1 MTDLI
6 LHIERLLPEHD
17 CLVVPGLGGFVQN
30 ETEAKLI
37 HNKETFYPRGKEI
50 SFNSRLT
57 FNDGILVQSYQESL
71 NISFEEASLKVKK
84 AVGTIIS
91 MLEEGKFVRF
101 GRIGTMHKTEQGN
114 LQFRPDNRNL
124 FYPESYGLMPFAFP
138 NLEHRIKA
146 PVKTEIKKRREDPF
160 IHIRISKRS
169 FQNFLT
175 GAAAS
180 LLVLLIAKPAGE
192 IENLENQNAFLL
204 QEYVMDE
211 TILEN
216 PVTTTTYSA
225 NTVIV
230 NEKSNTETVLI
241 SNSDAVIQNNA
252 LALATKP
259 KQIQK
264 NDLALATKPKQI
276 LEEVRKAKV
285 SEEKI
290 IAASIPKLV
299 QKTYY
304 VIISSFP
311 SKETAEKWLSA
322 NKNGIYS
329 NAGIIE
335 GDGRARIY
343 INKMHDKPL
352 AEKWLVKFRSEST
365 IHGDAWL
372 LSVKN

>member
-30 ETEAKLI
+30 ETEARLI

-57 FNDGILVQSYQESL
+57 FNDGILIQSYQENL
-71 NISFEEASLKVKK
+71 NVSFEEASLRVKK

-91 MLEEGKFVRF
+91 MLDEGKFVRF

-124 FYPESYGLMPFAFP
+124 FYPESYGLMPFAYP
-138 NLEHRIKA
+138 NLEHRTKA
-146 PVKTEIKKRREDPF
+146 PTKTEIKKRREDPF

-180 LLVLLIAKPAGE
+180 LLVLLLAKPAGE
-192 IENLENQNAFLL
+192 IESIENQNAFLL
-204 QEYVMDE
+204 QEYIMDE
-211 TILEN
+211 TT
-216 PVTTTTYSA
+216 P
-225 NTVIV
+225 
-230 NEKSNTETVLI
+230 EKSNNDSDIQKNEIVTEL
-241 SNSDAVIQNNA
+241 SNTNVGN
-252 LALATKP
+252 LALASKP
-259 KQIQK
+259 KQI
-264 NDLALATKPKQI
+264 I
-276 LEEVRKAKV
+276 EEVKKAKV

-290 IAASIPKLV
+290 IAANVPKIV

-304 VIISSFP
+304 IIISSFP
-311 SKETAEKWLSA
+311 SKETAEKWLSV
-322 NKNGIYS
+322 NKKGIYS

-343 INKMHDKPL
+343 INKMNDKPL
-352 AEKWLVKFRSEST
+352 AEKWLGKFRSENT

>member
-30 ETEAKLI
+30 ETEARLI

-50 SFNSRLT
+50 IFNSRLT
-57 FNDGILVQSYQESL
+57 FNDGILIQSYQESL
-71 NISFEEASLKVKK
+71 RISFEEASLRVKK

-91 MLEEGKFVRF
+91 MLDEGKFVRF

-124 FYPESYGLMPFAFP
+124 FYPESYGLMPFAYP
-138 NLEHRIKA
+138 NLEHRTKA
-146 PVKTEIKKRREDPF
+146 PTKTEIKKRREDPF

-180 LLVLLIAKPAGE
+180 LLILLIAKPAGE
-192 IENLENQNAFLL
+192 IESIENQNAFLL
-204 QEYVMDE
+204 QEYIMEE
-211 TILEN
+211 TDIIN
-216 PVTTTTYSA
+216 PVNTYTA
-225 NTVIV
+225 NTDNVT
-230 NEKSNTETVLI
+230 EDSSTETVI
-241 SNSDAVIQNNA
+241 QKNNIVKANSNIDAV
-252 LALATKP
+252 
-259 KQIQK
+259 IQK
-264 NDLALATKPKQI
+264 NDLALASKPKQI
-276 LEEVRKAKV
+276 IEEVKKTKV
-285 SEEKI
+285 SEGKI
-290 IAASIPKLV
+290 IAVSVPRIV

-322 NKNGIYS
+322 NKKGIYS

-352 AEKWLVKFRSEST
+352 AEKWLGKFRSEST